1 MEGYLLPQLQP
12 RQAIND
18 VLVQLQ
24 QQSLDGDGDDHWI
37 EMGLSAY

>member
-18 VLVQLQ
+18 VLVQLE
-24 QQSLDGDGDDHWI
+24 QQSLDGDDHWI